1 MKDLSSRSTT
11 LTSENNL
18 LQLNSHV
25 NFKMRTGEDIVGILI
40 DKHDTSIEVANPVLV
55 VIRPNEGLFVKSW
68 NLLAEDEVI
77 EVQFKDMYWCSK
89 ANQQAVGYYKKFLNE
104 AQELLEEEDID
115 DEMYE
120 DLLMSQVATKH

>member
-1 MKDLSSRSTT
+1 
-11 LTSENNL
+11 L
-18 LQLNSHV
+18 LQTNSHV

-40 DKHDTSIEVANPVLV
+40 DTHENSIEVANPVLV

-77 EVQFKDMYWCSK
+77 EVQLKDMYWCSK
-89 ANQQAVGYYKKFLNE
+89 ANKQAVGYYQKFLDE
-104 AQELLEEEDID
+104 AQELLEDDDVD

>member
-40 DKHDTSIEVANPVLV
+40 DTHENSIEVANPVLV

-77 EVQFKDMYWCSK
+77 EVQFKDMYWCSN

-104 AQELLEEEDID
+104 AQELLEDEDVD

>member
-1 MKDLSSRSTT
+1 M
-11 LTSENNL
+11 
-18 LQLNSHV
+18 LQINSHV

-68 NLLAEDEVI
+68 KLLAEDEVI

-89 ANQQAVGYYKKFLNE
+89 ANKQAVGYYKKFLNE

>member
-18 LQLNSHV
+18 LQTNSHV
-25 NFKMRTGEDIVGILI
+25 NFKMRSGEDVVGILI
-40 DKHDTSIEVANPVLV
+40 DTHENSIEVANPIIV

-77 EVQFKDMYWCSK
+77 EVQLKDMYWCSK
-89 ANQQAVGYYKKFLNE
+89 ANKQAVEYYQKFLDE
-104 AQELLEEEDID
+104 AQELLED
-115 DEMYE
+115 DDVDDDVYE

>member
-40 DKHDTSIEVANPVLV
+40 DTHENSIEVANPVLV

-104 AQELLEEEDID
+104 AQELLEEDDVD

>member
-55 VIRPNEGLFVKSW
+55 ANKSSPNNCKENW
-68 NLLAEDEVI
+68 
-77 EVQFKDMYWCSK
+77 
-89 ANQQAVGYYKKFLNE
+89 
-104 AQELLEEEDID
+104 
-115 DEMYE
+115 
-120 DLLMSQVATKH
+120 